1 MADRVDFAKVTVGRL
16 DENAPG
22 MPAFKNQKRNMV
34 NHLQKDALNEQNRKI
49 GATRV
54 RVYDDRI
61 ALGYVTPATYYIN
74 KMRIRNDRSCKG
86 TERFPYNTIPAL
98 LIGQLATHEE
108 YERRGVGKMTAA

>member
-49 GATRV
+49 GV
-54 RVYDDRI
+54 G
-61 ALGYVTPATYYIN
+61 LGV
-74 KMRIRNDRSCKG
+74 
-86 TERFPYNTIPAL
+86 
-98 LIGQLATHEE
+98 
-108 YERRGVGKMTAA
+108 

>member
-1 MADRVDFAKVTVGRL
+1 
-16 DENAPG
+16 
-22 MPAFKNQKRNMV
+22 MPVFKNQKRNMV
-34 NHLQKDALNEQNRKI
+34 DHLQKDALNEQNRKI

-98 LIGQLATHEE
+98 LIGHLATHEE
-108 YERRGVGKMTAA
+108 YERWEVGKMMAA